1 MPPCFFPRAP
11 LASFYFNTVSGHSPL
26 YPPQVDIG
34 KHSPFSCVWC
44 KCSSL
49 PSQSPVVAS
58 GGGSSS
64 PAPGCGLRF
73 CGSNTNASVLLI
85 PGYLRQTFW
94 NSLSFAWSKR
104 EMLSVLFLMAGEKSY
119 HSLSQHWHVH
129 MENTKLSS
137 AGGGGAGPAPFHTSW
152 LAWLQP

>member
-1 MPPCFFPRAP
+1 MNFWEDTIQPITELLPDVLPEKACVQPSLNESFQECAFPLTWRQMHPSPQNFVTQPSVMPPCFFPRAP

-85 PGYLRQTFW
+85 PGYLRQTF
-94 NSLSFAWSKR
+94 
-104 EMLSVLFLMAGEKSY
+104 
-119 HSLSQHWHVH
+119 
-129 MENTKLSS
+129 
-137 AGGGGAGPAPFHTSW
+137 
-152 LAWLQP
+152 